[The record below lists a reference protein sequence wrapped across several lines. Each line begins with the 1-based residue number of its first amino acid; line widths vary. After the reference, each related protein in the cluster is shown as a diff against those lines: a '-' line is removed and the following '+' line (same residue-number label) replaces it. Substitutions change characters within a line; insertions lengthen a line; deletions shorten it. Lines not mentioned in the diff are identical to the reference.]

1 MQKVDN
7 TNDMEFLGG
16 HWIADFILMIQNLFH
31 VLSIK
36 FGCVKISNHLKI
48 LGLQWQNI
56 IMQQNYRAIFV
67 VI

>member
-48 LGLQWQNI
+48 LGLQ
-56 IMQQNYRAIFV
+56 
-67 VI
+67 